1 MKTKTLALTFVL
13 ALTISSMVIVQTV
26 KAQGLS
32 IDLEF
37 VWSPPAYVNQ
47 PFEIAATV
55 SGGTPPYTYQWY
67 TKWFPPWKPGM
78 DPEQYRASSGS
89 EIAVPG
95 ATSATFWFTPTVE
108 GIYWISVGVSDSAGQ
123 SVSRFPSIQPFQL
136 IVQNP
141 QPLNLTIKPD
151 GSVEPSTNLLERNGT
166 TYTFK
171 GDIFGTIWVQTN
183 NIIIDGAGYTLRGNG
198 INTGQ
203 NSEIGILLGGPDLS
217 HRICRGVLVENLR
230 LYNIPRGIY
239 SVGGSN
245 NSFIGNYFDKS
256 SIEIQGNANSTG
268 DLIKHNILINA
279 SVSFDYNPNGTDIIT
294 ENNFVNSAI
303 FLWLAN
309 APVVDRNYWSNY
321 TAKYPNATE
330 LDSSGIWDTPYVYG
344 TFQRINSSIDYRPLV
359 NPVTDFEIPNFN
371 IPLPS
376 ATPTSTQHPT
386 INTDPEPPKTEPFP
400 TTIVAAV
407 SGAIAVAVVAGLLVY
422 FKKRQGG

>member
-13 ALTISSMVIVQTV
+13 ALSILSMVDVQTV
-26 KAQGLS
+26 RAQGLS

-47 PFEIAATV
+47 PFEVAATV

-67 TKWFPPWKPGM
+67 TKWFPSWEPGM
-78 DPEQYRASSGS
+78 DPEQYRASGGS
-89 EIAVPG
+89 EIAVSG
-95 ATSATFWFTPTVE
+95 ATSATFWFTPAVE
-108 GIYWISVGVSDSAGQ
+108 GVYWISVGVSDSAGQ

-217 HRICRGVLVENLR
+217 HRICRGVLVENLKI
-230 LYNIPRGIY
+230 YNIPRGIF

-268 DLIKHNILINA
+268 NLIKNNILINA
-279 SVSFDYNPNGTDIIT
+279 SLSFDYDPNGTDIVT
-294 ENNFVNSAI
+294 ENNFVNSTI
-303 FLWLAN
+303 FVWLAN
-309 APVVDRNYWSNY
+309 APVVDRNYWDNY
-321 TAKYPNATE
+321 TTKYPNAKE
-330 LDSSGIWDTPYVYG
+330 LDSSGTWDTPYGYG
-344 TFQRINSSIDYRPLV
+344 TFHGVNSSVDYHPLV
-359 NPVTDFEIPNFN
+359 NPITDLEIPYFN
-371 IPLPS
+371 LLP
-376 ATPTSTQHPT
+376 PFLSTRPSVSVLPT
-386 INTDPEPPKTEPFP
+386 INTGPKPPQTEPFL
-400 TTIVAAV
+400 TTL
-407 SGAIAVAVVAGLLVY
+407 AVASIVSLAVVGVGLMVY
-422 FKKRQGG
+422 FKKRKH